1 MHASKAYQIH
11 VRIYYLIRMEGI
23 ALILSKMNALGTSEM
38 LVLSAGKV
46 NTLLVPYI
54 PSHTSYIFSL
64 ILL

>member
-1 MHASKAYQIH
+1 
-11 VRIYYLIRMEGI
+11 MEGI